1 MHLRLKGVL
10 MTRRRDPDTGKY
22 VENYPDDKILSVLAG
37 KRLSTTEIAA
47 ELGCDRSTAHQR
59 LTSLHDEEKISRA
72 QVGKAFVWE
81 LTEPE

>member
-1 MHLRLKGVL
+1 MRLPLKGVP

-37 KRLSTTEIAA
+37 ERLSTTEVAA
-47 ELGCDRSTAHQR
+47 ELSCDRATAYQR
-59 LTSLHDEEKISRA
+59 LTSLHEEGKISRG